1 MKTYSKAPSE
11 ATDRVAHLIKLFYRE
26 LLDAGVK
33 IDLISVATDK
43 IGKPALMHNG
53 YAAYA
58 VVRALG
64 PKERTMG
71 RGDAEIVIDEE
82 QYLKLS
88 TEQKDALLDHEL
100 HHIKLIPDKKTGR
113 PKLDCRGRPR
123 LGMKKHDYQFGWF
136 SEIAKRHGIASMEVK
151 QAHMMFLA
159 ERQTLFAFISEP
171 PSLPRLKP

>member
-1 MKTYSKAPSE
+1 MKTYSQAPSGTAE
-11 ATDRVAHLIKLFYRE
+11 RVAHLIKCFHRE

-33 IDLISVATDK
+33 IDLISVTTDK

-58 VVRALG
+58 VVRSLG

-88 TEQKDALLDHEL
+88 DDQKDALLDHEV
-100 HHIKLIPDKKTGR
+100 HHIQLILDKKTGK
-113 PKLDCRGRPR
+113 PKLDSRGRPR

-151 QAHMMFLA
+151 QAHQMYLA
-159 ERQTLFAFISEP
+159 ERQTLFAFVSEP
-171 PSLPRLKP
+171 AALHA